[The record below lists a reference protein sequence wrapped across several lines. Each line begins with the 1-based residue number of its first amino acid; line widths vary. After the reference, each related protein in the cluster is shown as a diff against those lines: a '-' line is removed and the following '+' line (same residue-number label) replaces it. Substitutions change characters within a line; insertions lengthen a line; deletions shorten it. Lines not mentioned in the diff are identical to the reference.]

1 MATAMK
7 VEQKPPQNSKDSRS
21 QLSLIIRRFWR
32 HKAAV
37 VGLIIISL
45 LTLVAIFAP
54 YVAPFDPNA
63 IAVGDFQ
70 SPPSSKHLLGTD
82 ALGRD
87 VLSRLIYGS
96 RISLS
101 VGIVAVAIYVA
112 IGVLLGSLAGYYGGV
127 IDIAIMRLSDVV
139 MSFPSLML
147 IMVVVSLIGPSI
159 WNVMLVLG
167 LLGWPQIARIVRGQ
181 FLTLRGLDFVQAGRA
196 MGAPDRRLIFRHLLP
211 NALSPVLV
219 SATFGTAVAILS
231 EASLSFLGFG
241 VQPPTASWGN
251 LLTDAQSLSILESM
265 PWLWVPAG
273 GAIFLSV
280 LCINFVG
287 DGLRDAL
294 DPRLKL

>member
-1 MATAMK
+1 VAAVLESVAVQQQPK
-7 VEQKPPQNSKDSRS
+7 SYLRNVV
-21 QLSLIIRRFWR
+21 RRFWR
-32 HKAAV
+32 HKLAVAGLVIIVLLVLAA
-37 VGLIIISL
+37 L
-45 LTLVAIFAP
+45 FAP
-54 YVAPFDPNA
+54 HLAPFNPDE
-63 IAVGDFQ
+63 IGTDFQ
-70 SPPSSKHLLGTD
+70 APPSAAHFFGTD

-87 VLSRLIYGS
+87 ILSRLIYGT

-101 VGIVAVAIYVA
+101 VGVVSVGMYVT
-112 IGVLLGSLAGYYGGV
+112 IGVLLGAISGYYGGAIDV
-127 IDIAIMRLSDVV
+127 IIMRASDIV

-147 IMVVVSLIGPSI
+147 ILVIVALLGPSI
-159 WNVMLVLG
+159 YNIMMVLG

-181 FLTLRGLDFVQAGRA
+181 FLSLRSMDYVQAGRA
-196 MGAPDRRLIFRHLLP
+196 LGASDLRLIFKHLLP

-219 SATFGTAVAILS
+219 AATFGTATAIMS
-231 EASLSFLGFG
+231 EAALSFLGLG

-251 LLTDAQSLSILESM
+251 MLADAQSLAILESM

-273 GAIFLSV
+273 VMIFLSV

>member
-1 MATAMK
+1 VTALPK
-7 VEQKPPQNSKDSRS
+7 QAPPKGKEPESHSYFVYVF
-21 QLSLIIRRFWR
+21 RRFRR
-32 HKAAV
+32 HKMAV
-37 VGLIIISL
+37 FGLIVVTL
-45 LTLVAIFAP
+45 LVLVAVFAP
-54 YVAPFDPNA
+54 WVAPFDPNE
-63 IAVGDFQ
+63 IGVDFQ
-70 SPPSSKHLLGTD
+70 APPSATHWLGTD

-87 VLSRLIYGS
+87 VLSRLIFGT

-101 VGIVAVAIYVA
+101 VGVVSVSIYVV
-112 IGVLLGSLAGYYGGV
+112 IGILLGAAAGYHGGWV
-127 IDIAIMRLSDVV
+127 DTAIMRLSDVF

-147 IMVVVSLIGPSI
+147 ILVVVSLIGPSI
-159 WNVMLVLG
+159 FNVMMVLG

-196 MGAPDRRLIFRHLLP
+196 MGARDVRLILRHLLP
-211 NALSPVLV
+211 NAFSPVLV
-219 SATFGTAVAILS
+219 AATFGTAVAILS
-231 EASLSFLGFG
+231 EAALSFLGLG

-251 LLTDAQSLSILESM
+251 MLTDAQSLSILESM

-273 GAIFLSV
+273 GLIFLAV

>member
-1 MATAMK
+1 MVPAPKLRPVAA
-7 VEQKPPQNSKDSRS
+7 ESHDSRPHFV
-21 QLSLIIRRFWR
+21 QIARRFGR
-32 HKAAV
+32 HKMAV
-37 VGLIIISL
+37 LGLVIITL
-45 LTLVAIFAP
+45 LALVALLAPVLAP
-54 YVAPFDPNA
+54 YDPNA

-70 SPPSSKHLLGTD
+70 APPSAKHPLGTD

-101 VGIVAVAIYVA
+101 VGIVSVALYVT
-112 IGVLLGSLAGYYGGV
+112 IGILLGALAGYHGGAV
-127 IDIAIMRLSDVV
+127 DIAIMRLSDVV

-159 WNVMLVLG
+159 YNVMLVLG

-181 FLTLRGLDFVQAGRA
+181 FLALRGQDFVQAGRA
-196 MGAPDRRLIFRHLLP
+196 MGAPDARLIFRHLLP

-219 SATFGTAVAILS
+219 AATFGTATAILS

-251 LLTDAQSLSILESM
+251 MLTDAQSLSILESM

>member
-1 MATAMK
+1 MSF
-7 VEQKPPQNSKDSRS
+7 V
-21 QLSLIIRRFWR
+21 IRRFRR
-32 HKAAV
+32 HKLAV
-37 VGLIIISL
+37 AGLVLVVL
-45 LTLVAIFAP
+45 LVLVALLAPVIAP
-54 YVAPFDPNA
+54 YNPNE
-63 IAVGDFQ
+63 IGTEFQ
-70 SPPSSKHLLGTD
+70 APPSAAHVIGTD

-87 VLSRLIYGS
+87 VLSRLIYGT

-101 VGIVAVAIYVA
+101 VGVVSVSLYVA
-112 IGVLLGSLAGYYGGV
+112 IGIILGAVAGYYGGIIDV
-127 IDIAIMRLSDVV
+127 IIMRISDMV

-147 IMVVVSLIGPSI
+147 ILVVVSLIGPSI
-159 WNVMLVLG
+159 YNVMLVLG
-167 LLGWPQIARIVRGQ
+167 LLGWPQVTRIVRGE
-181 FLTLRGLDFVQAGRA
+181 FLKLRGQDFVQAGRA
-196 MGAPDRRLIFRHLLP
+196 LGAPDARLIFRHLLP

-219 SATFGTAVAILS
+219 AATFGTAVAILS
-231 EASLSFLGFG
+231 EAALSFLGMG

-251 LLTDAQSLSILESM
+251 MLTDAQSLSILESM

>member
-1 MATAMK
+1 MALVTNRTRMVQTAPEPGSSFFRN
-7 VEQKPPQNSKDSRS
+7 V
-21 QLSLIIRRFWR
+21 LRRFLR
-32 HKAAV
+32 HKLAVFGAV
-37 VGLIIISL
+37 VVTL
-45 LTLVAIFAP
+45 LVLVAIFAP
-54 YVAPFDPNA
+54 WVAPYDPNLIGA
-63 IAVGDFQ
+63 GDFQ
-70 SPPSSKHLLGTD
+70 APPSAKHWLGTD
-82 ALGRD
+82 VLGRD
-87 VLSRLIYGS
+87 ILSRLIFGA

-101 VGIVAVAIYVA
+101 VGVVSVSLYVA
-112 IGVLLGSLAGYYGGV
+112 IGILLGALSGYYGGV
-127 IDIAIMRLSDVV
+127 IDVVIMRLSDMV

-159 WNVMLVLG
+159 YNIMLVLG
-167 LLGWPQIARIVRGQ
+167 LLGWPQVARIVRGQ
-181 FLTLRGLDFVQAGRA
+181 FLSFRGQDFVQAGRA
-196 MGAPDRRLIFRHLLP
+196 LGARDARLVFRHLLP

-219 SATFGTAVAILS
+219 AATFGTAVAILS
-231 EASLSFLGFG
+231 EAALSFLGFG

-294 DPRLKL
+294 DPRLKM